1 MFLVRTFM
9 EVTVIVLDVNDNL
22 FVFEQ
27 DEFDVFVEE
36 NSFIGLVVVRVIV
49 IDFDEGIN
57 VQIMYQIVEGNIFE
71 VFQLDI
77 FFGELIVLVDL
88 DYEDRFEYILV
99 IQVTSVFLVSRVIV
113 YVRLFDR
120 NDNLL
125 VLGNFEIFFN
135 NYVINRL
142 SSFLGGVIGRVFVYD
157 FDILDSLIYSF
168 ERGNEFSL
176 VLFNVFIGE
185 LRLSRVLDN
194 NRFLEVIMSVLV
206 LGKEGF
212 R

>member
-1 MFLVRTFM
+1 M
-9 EVTVIVLDVNDNL
+9 
-22 FVFEQ
+22 
-27 DEFDVFVEE
+27 
-36 NSFIGLVVVRVIV
+36 
-49 IDFDEGIN
+49 
-57 VQIMYQIVEGNIFE
+57 
-71 VFQLDI
+71 
-77 FFGELIVLVDL
+77 
-88 DYEDRFEYILV
+88 
-99 IQVTSVFLVSRVIV
+99 SRVIV